1 MAKRSGAEAE
11 LGELR
16 RSLEVDLTIC
26 PDSERAPRLTHLSI
40 AVDNAKVAY
49 EQAAAVLSA
58 QRGVTPQATELE
70 RLENRRR
77 RLQEQIENRSTK
89 LSEIDRDIARL
100 EGQIENAGGDG
111 IGESLASTQE
121 QRELAEREVE
131 RLSSRLSALQLLKK
145 AVSDFLSEGQDRYYA
160 PVRRH
165 LRPFLND
172 LFPGAELQ
180 LRQGFGIE
188 GLKRSTAQPEPF
200 GRLSDGTR
208 EQIAVLVRLALG
220 AMLAERGQAV
230 PIILDDAL
238 VYSDDE
244 RITRMF
250 DALSR
255 AGQQQQIIVL
265 TCRTRAFEQ
274 LGGRSIRIDTT
285 GAPISSAIAA

>member
-1 MAKRSGAEAE
+1 VAKRSGAEAE
-11 LGELR
+11 LTELR
-16 RSLEVDLTIC
+16 HSLEVDLTIC
-26 PDSERAPRLTHLSI
+26 PDSECAARLAELST
-40 AVDNAKVAY
+40 AVGHAKTAY
-49 EQAAAVLSA
+49 EQASAALSA
-58 QRGVTPQATELE
+58 QRGVTPETTELE
-70 RLENRRR
+70 RLENRHR
-77 RLQEQIENRSTK
+77 RLQEQVENRSTK
-89 LSEIDRDIARL
+89 LAEFDRDIARL

-111 IGESLASTQE
+111 IGESLASAQE
-121 QRELAEREVE
+121 QRELAEREME
-131 RLSSRLSALQLLKK
+131 KLTRRLDALQLLQKT
-145 AVSDFLSEGQDRYYA
+145 VSDCLSEGQDRYYA

-180 LRQGFGIE
+180 LGLGFGIE
-188 GLKRSTAQPEPF
+188 GLKRSSAQPEPF

-238 VYSDDE
+238 VYSDDD

-255 AGQQQQIIVL
+255 AGQHQQIIVL

-274 LGGRSIRIDTT
+274 LGGRSIKID
-285 GAPISSAIAA
+285 PAIAGQAL